1 MVDRNLKNALFDD
14 PAVLESF
21 VEMRAAQPVRD
32 RMHYFDAVLEGT
44 QESNA
49 DLIQKLYTDIISK
62 SNIDFGLIPNS
73 KGNLVH
79 YKEYPLMQQS
89 MDRINQLFKGQ
100 VSDEVSLMNRVHDMI
115 ISCKKDYE
123 MGFTYDIEM
132 IKITYNISVMTL
144 YELINLCILSYTKR
158 MRENAGIKF
167 DLGKMK
173 KSDNIVFKNAQSLL
187 KSYQSGQWA
196 KLMTQVKKDHSILSV
211 KAPANEGIVA
221 ASTFGEIVAAST
233 FGEIVAAAGSFLG
246 AHIPLTIVISLVAI
260 FLGIR
265 KLIYYFYSGSAKVK
279 DYVDT
284 QKEFVNATMVTE
296 KNEGVDEK
304 VVTKREKLLAKLDH
318 VTRFIEGKI
327 FRTNQKA
334 KEEITKSN
342 VENFQK
348 PNFGEVSSQ
357 GNGFGNAGSISF

>member
-1 MVDRNLKNALFDD
+1 MVDRNLKNALFED

-21 VEMRAAQPVRD
+21 VEMRAAQPPRD
-32 RMHYFDAVLEGT
+32 RMHYFDVVLEGT

-100 VSDEVSLMNRVHDMI
+100 VSDEVSLMNQVHDMI
-115 ISCKKDYE
+115 INCKKDYE

-132 IKITYNISVMTL
+132 IKLTYNISVMTL

-158 MRENAGIKF
+158 MRANAGIKF

-173 KSDNIVFKNAQSLL
+173 KNDNIIFKNAQSLL

-211 KAPANEGIVA
+211 KAPANEGI
-221 ASTFGEIVAAST
+221 TAAST

-260 FLGIR
+260 FLGVR

-284 QKEFVNATMVTE
+284 QKEFVNATIVSE

-304 VVTKREKLLAKLDH
+304 VVTKREKLLEKLDH

-334 KEEITKSN
+334 KEEIAKSN
-342 VENFQK
+342 VENFHK
-348 PNFGEVSSQ
+348 PNFGEAPSQ
-357 GNGFGNAGSISF
+357 GNGFGSAGSISF